1 MKSRKA
7 YMSLALTVA
16 ILGTSLAPSFANSYE
31 GNDSTPGISVE
42 SNQTMDE
49 NNNYGEEENERGIKG
64 KAAKVLA
71 KLIKDGLVQ
80 IGKDKWDDVV
90 LKAVKSL
97 PIKESVR
104 NNVIKCLGYR
114 SVAELADSLLDFQGT
129 AEDGMNEFFKSIGV
143 NDDVSYWA
151 ARVISLIFL

>member
-71 KLIKDGLVQ
+71 KVIKNGLVQ
-80 IGKDKWDDVV
+80 MGKDKWDDAV
-90 LKAVKSL
+90 LKALDSL
-97 PIKESVR
+97 PIPSYLRTNAK
-104 NNVIKCLGYR
+104 KYLGYK
-114 SVAELADSLLDFQGT
+114 SIAQLADFLLDFQGS
-129 AEDGMNEFFKSIGV
+129 AEDGMNEFFKSMGV
-143 NDDVSYWA
+143 DDDVSYWVT
-151 ARVISLIFL
+151 RVISFIFL